1 MIADDSIFGERKINH
16 SFTADYADKKTPPGG
31 ERFRGGANK
40 GTGILRMETFVPR
53 QLVKIISNIRAK
65 VAPCVTS
72 AVNCCFSRGLG
83 VCRGSG
89 RSVLSVPI
97 VAQCL
102 GAYRGNAARMGHIA
116 VPFVAQSKVIY
127 DNYCLGIV
135 SSFSL
140 RLKSLPLRPL
150 RSSMR

>member
-1 MIADDSIFGERKINH
+1 MIADDSIFGERKMTQ
-16 SFTADYADKKTPPGG
+16 SLMADHADKKTPPGG

-53 QLVKIISNIRAK
+53 QLVKIISNHRAK
-65 VAPCVTS
+65 VMSYVRS
-72 AVNCCFSRGLG
+72 AVNSCFGRGLG

-89 RSVLSVPI
+89 RSVRSVPL

-102 GAYRGNAARMGHIA
+102 GSYREIAAKVGHIA
-116 VPFVAQSKVIY
+116 VPFVAQSRVIY

-140 RLKSLPLRPL
+140 CLKSLPLRPL